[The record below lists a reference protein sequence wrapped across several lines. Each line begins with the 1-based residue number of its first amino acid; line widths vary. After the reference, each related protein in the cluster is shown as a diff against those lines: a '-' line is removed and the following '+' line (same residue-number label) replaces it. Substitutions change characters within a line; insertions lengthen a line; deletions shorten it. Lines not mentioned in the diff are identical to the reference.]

1 MGILLTHKI
10 NFTNMT
16 QGRLLINLS
25 PFLHAKYCMSLPS
38 EPLIILSSLHNFR
51 ELASWF
57 LGKVLHKTA
66 NSTFL
71 TINHSSALY

>member
-1 MGILLTHKI
+1 
-10 NFTNMT
+10 
-16 QGRLLINLS
+16 
-25 PFLHAKYCMSLPS
+25 MSLPS

>member
-1 MGILLTHKI
+1 
-10 NFTNMT
+10 MT

-25 PFLHAKYCMSLPS
+25 PFLHAKYCCWDYKVMSLPS